1 MADAMLHVY
10 ALRSIAILLAASASI
25 SLLAAPAG
33 EADRSPSGGASAT
46 PGNLKRASGPSD
58 PGAPAVL
65 TAVSSEKA
73 YVAGRKIKFAYEV
86 AGSTPA
92 KVVVRVVRIADG
104 STLRKWDQGEVAPG
118 AVKTL
123 AWNAKDHGKT
133 PPDDRYAFRL
143 SAAGPS
149 GATARNAPDED
160 ASRDAFDLHGYV
172 FPLRGSHK
180 YGDGFGVARSGHSH
194 QGQDVFASCGT
205 KIVAPRGGRVK
216 AKKYHPAA
224 GNYVVVDGASTG
236 RDFVFAHLR
245 EASPLDVGDRVYTGQ
260 KIGNVGETGN
270 AVGCHLH
277 FEIWSSPGWYSGG
290 QPIDP
295 ERYLRAWDKYS

>member
-1 MADAMLHVY
+1 MADGT
-10 ALRSIAILLAASASI
+10 LRTHAPRSLAILVVASVST
-25 SLLAAPAG
+25 SLLAAPTG
-33 EADRSPSGGASAT
+33 EADRSTSGGASAT
-46 PGNLKRASGPSD
+46 PANLKRAAGPSD
-58 PGAPAVL
+58 PGAPDVL
-65 TAVSSEKA
+65 TAVSSNKA
-73 YVAGRKIKFAYEV
+73 YVAGRKVRFSYEV
-86 AGSTPA
+86 AGSRSA
-92 KVVVRVVRIADG
+92 SVVVKVVRIADG
-104 STLRKWDQGEVAPG
+104 STLRTWNQGEVAPG

-149 GATARNAPDED
+149 GATSRNAPDGD

-172 FPLRGSHK
+172 FPLRGSHR

-216 AKKYHPAA
+216 ARKYHPAA
-224 GNYVVVDGASTG
+224 GNYVVIDGASTG

-277 FEIWSSPGWYSGG
+277 YEMWSSPGWYSGG
-290 QPIDP
+290 HPIDP
-295 ERYLRAWDKYS
+295 ISFLKAWDKYS